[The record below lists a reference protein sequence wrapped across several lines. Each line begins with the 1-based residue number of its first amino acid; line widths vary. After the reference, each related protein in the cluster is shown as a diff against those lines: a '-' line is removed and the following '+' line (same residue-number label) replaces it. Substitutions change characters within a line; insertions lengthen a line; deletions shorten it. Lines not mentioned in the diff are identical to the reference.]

1 MQHISVLSKRV
12 NILISGVVLS
22 TGLYGTLPSD
32 KFDDGVTV
40 RLAATQ
46 ETSVQKYKE
55 PETFSITN
63 VVESDAHAKEV
74 IMKALTRTDIKP
86 RLDDEGGVYGN
97 LFASQPHLVDV
108 ILKASKTFS
117 IHPYF
122 LTAVL
127 MQESGNGTSY
137 SLYERNN
144 TSGMRCMSPDS
155 IRAIKQVYPD
165 YGEVGCVRTAD
176 HGEYATFSSIE
187 DCIVYTSWLFRNVY
201 ANQGLLTVEEIGR
214 VYAPVG
220 DVGDPEGFNE
230 EWTAGVKSK
239 LIQMGVQ
246 NL

>member
-1 MQHISVLSKRV
+1 MKHISVLSKKV
-12 NILISGVVLS
+12 NVLISGVVLS

-32 KFDDGVTV
+32 KFDEEVAV
-40 RLAATQ
+40 QLAATQ
-46 ETSVQKYKE
+46 ETSVQTYQA
-55 PETFSITN
+55 PEKFSITSAA
-63 VVESDAHAKEV
+63 ESDAAAKEL
-74 IMKALTRTDIKP
+74 IMKTLTRTDIKP
-86 RLDDEGGVYGN
+86 RLDSEGGAYGN
-97 LFASQPHLVDV
+97 LFASKPYLVDV
-108 ILKASKTFS
+108 VLKASKAFS

-155 IRAIKQVYPD
+155 IRAIKQLYPD
-165 YGEVGCVRTAD
+165 YGEVGCVRTEN

-187 DCIVYTSWLFRNVY
+187 DSIMYTSWLFRNVY

-214 VYAPVG
+214 VYAPIG
-220 DVGDPEGFNE
+220 DEGDPEGFNE